1 MNGNGLGRG
10 TMSPIWQGRLAV
22 TSQQAARF
30 HRDSDRR
37 LRRAMA
43 AGLVCSAM
51 LVGGVLGVVGLKVQ
65 QVRLSYRLD
74 ALRAAR
80 AATEELNRRLLVE
93 LATLTSLARIESKAR
108 AELGMVA
115 PARDQV
121 MLAREFVPGGSGLSA
136 SQQRVAAAP
145 RPGPAARRVR

>member
-1 MNGNGLGRG
+1 MNGNGPGCG
-10 TMSPIWQGRLAV
+10 TTSPIWHGRFAT

-43 AGLVCSAM
+43 AGLMCSAM

-80 AATEELNRRLLVE
+80 AETEELNRRLRVE

-115 PARDQV
+115 PTRDQV